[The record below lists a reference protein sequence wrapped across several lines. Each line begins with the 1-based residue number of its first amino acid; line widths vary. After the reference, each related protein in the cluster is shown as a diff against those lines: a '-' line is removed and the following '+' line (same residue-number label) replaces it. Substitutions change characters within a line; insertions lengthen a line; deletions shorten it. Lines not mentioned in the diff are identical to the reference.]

1 MARYSSFT
9 DALMGVNRSKGADNP
24 PNRTRTTMERAGGG
38 GESPHRKKLTG
49 KSHMPGKAGKDG
61 HGSAAGGRSHIAAKA
76 KKR

>member
-9 DALMGVNRSKGADNP
+9 DALMGVNRGASAENP
-24 PNRTRTTMERAGGG
+24 PNRTRKTMERVGGG

-49 KSHMPGKAGKDG
+49 KSHMQGGAGRDG
-61 HGSAAGGRSHIAAKA
+61 HGSAAGGKSRIAAKA